1 MSTLQKVR
9 FVGKP
14 LVFLLC
20 LLPAALVVGDAFG
33 ITGQLSANPVEDI
46 LDRFGNWAIRLIMI
60 TLAVTP
66 LRQITG
72 WNWLTRFR
80 RMLGLFTF
88 FYALMHF
95 LTWLLLDRGL
105 AVDPAFEWSAIFE
118 DLTERPFITIGFA
131 ALLLLTAMA
140 VTSTNGMRQR
150 MRRGWDKLHYSVY
163 AVGVLGVWHY
173 WWQVKKDTSDAW
185 IYAVILAA
193 LLGYRIWKKA
203 RRLKKP
209 GRLAVAPVLSHP
221 FIAVRRL

>member
-1 MSTLQKVR
+1 VNTLQKVR

-46 LDRFGNWAIRLIMI
+46 LDRFGNWAIRLVMI

-95 LTWLLLDRGL
+95 STWLLLDRGL
-105 AVDPAFEWSAIFE
+105 AVDPAFQWAAILE

-140 VTSTNGMRQR
+140 VTSTNGMRRR
-150 MRRGWDKLHYSVY
+150 MRRAWDKLHYSVY

-185 IYAVILAA
+185 IYAIILAV
-193 LLGYRIWKKA
+193 LLGYRVWT
-203 RRLKKP
+203 RYRKP
-209 GRLAVAPVLSHP
+209 
-221 FIAVRRL
+221 VRA

>member
-1 MSTLQKVR
+1 VNTLQKVR

-46 LDRFGNWAIRLIMI
+46 LDRFGNWAIRLVMI

-95 LTWLLLDRGL
+95 STWLLLDRGL
-105 AVDPAFEWSAIFE
+105 AVDPAFQWAAILE

-140 VTSTNGMRQR
+140 VTSTNGMRRR
-150 MRRGWDKLHYSVY
+150 MRRAWDKLHYSVY

-185 IYAVILAA
+185 IYAIILAV
-193 LLGYRIWKKA
+193 LLGYRVWTRYRK
-203 RRLKKP
+203 
-209 GRLAVAPVLSHP
+209 
-221 FIAVRRL
+221 AVRA

>member
-1 MSTLQKVR
+1 VNTLQKVR

-20 LLPAALVVGDAFG
+20 LLPAAFVVGDAFG
-33 ITGQLSANPVEDI
+33 VTGQLSANPVEEI

-66 LRQITG
+66 VRQITG

-88 FYALMHF
+88 FYALLHF

-105 AVDPAFEWSAIFE
+105 AVDPAFQWAAIVE

-140 VTSTNGMRQR
+140 VTSTNGMRRR
-150 MRRGWDKLHYSVY
+150 MRRAWDKLHYSAY

-185 IYAVILAA
+185 IYAVIIAL
-193 LLGYRIWKKA
+193 LLGYRAWKKI
-203 RRLKKP
+203 R
-209 GRLAVAPVLSHP
+209 H
-221 FIAVRRL
+221 

>member
-1 MSTLQKVR
+1 MNTLQKVR

-60 TLAVTP
+60 TLSVTP

-105 AVDPAFEWSAIFE
+105 AVDPAFQWAAILE

-140 VTSTNGMRQR
+140 VTSTNGMRRR
-150 MRRGWDKLHYSVY
+150 MRRAWDKLHYSVY

-185 IYAVILAA
+185 IYAIILAV
-193 LLGYRIWKKA
+193 LLGYRVWT
-203 RRLKKP
+203 RYRKP
-209 GRLAVAPVLSHP
+209 
-221 FIAVRRL
+221 VRA

>member
-1 MSTLQKVR
+1 VNTLQKVR
-9 FVGKP
+9 FIGKP
-14 LVFLLC
+14 AIFLLC
-20 LLPAALVVGDAFG
+20 LVPALLVVGDALG

-46 LDRFGNWAIRLIMI
+46 LDRFGNWAIRMIMI

-88 FYALMHF
+88 FYAFMHF

-105 AVDPAFEWSAIFE
+105 AVDPAFQWTAILE

-140 VTSTNGMRQR
+140 VTSTNGMRRR
-150 MRRGWDKLHYSVY
+150 MRRAWDKLHYSVY

-173 WWQVKKDTSDAW
+173 WWQVKKDASDAW
-185 IYAVILAA
+185 IYAVILAF
-193 LLGYRIWKKA
+193 LLGYRIWRKA
-203 RRLKKP
+203 R
-209 GRLAVAPVLSHP
+209 H
-221 FIAVRRL
+221 

>member
-1 MSTLQKVR
+1 VNTLQTVR

-14 LVFLLC
+14 MVFLLC
-20 LLPAALVVGDAFG
+20 LAPVLLVIGDIFG

-46 LDRFGNWAIRLIMI
+46 LDRFGNWAIRFIMI

-66 LRQITG
+66 LRRLTG

-88 FYALMHF
+88 SYVLMHF

-105 AVDPAFEWSAIFE
+105 AVDPAFEWSAILE
-118 DLTERPFITIGFA
+118 DLVERPFITIGVT
-131 ALLLLTAMA
+131 ALILLTALA
-140 VTSTNGMRQR
+140 VTSTTGMRRR
-150 MRRGWDKLHYSVY
+150 MGRNWDKLHYSAY

-185 IYAVILAA
+185 IYAVILAI
-193 LLGYRIWKKA
+193 LLGMRVYWRQRKA
-203 RRLKKP
+203 SR
-209 GRLAVAPVLSHP
+209 SH
-221 FIAVRRL
+221 

>member
-1 MSTLQKVR
+1 MNTLQKVR

-46 LDRFGNWAIRLIMI
+46 LDRFGNWAIRMIMI

-80 RMLGLFTF
+80 RLLGLFTF

-95 LTWLLLDRGL
+95 STWLLLDRGL
-105 AVDPAFEWSAIFE
+105 AVDPAFQWAAILE

-140 VTSTNGMRQR
+140 VTSTNGMRRR
-150 MRRGWDKLHYSVY
+150 MRRAWDKLHYGVY

-185 IYAVILAA
+185 IYAIILAV
-193 LLGYRIWKKA
+193 LLGYRVWT
-203 RRLKKP
+203 RYRKP
-209 GRLAVAPVLSHP
+209 
-221 FIAVRRL
+221 VRA